1 MTVQPGIISGK
12 GAQHQ
17 RQTCG
22 GSYRLGCHAR
32 HEPSGS
38 PPCLQRSLR
47 TDIIVYK
54 GAMFRRMHRWIWG
67 DAERRAHKLLRFG
80 ETETDGGRDLVRAS
94 EMTPDSLLRRLY
106 LVHAADE
113 HRHGVMFRQRGSEI
127 LRALPPG

>member
-17 RQTCG
+17 RQTSG
-22 GSYRLGCHAR
+22 RNRRLGCHPR

-38 PPCLQRSLR
+38 PRCLQRSLR

-80 ETETDGGRDLVRAS
+80 ETETDGGRDLVRAA
-94 EMTPDSLLRRLY
+94 ETTRDALLRRLY
-106 LVHAADE
+106 LEHAID
-113 HRHGVMFRQRGSEI
+113 
-127 LRALPPG
+127 